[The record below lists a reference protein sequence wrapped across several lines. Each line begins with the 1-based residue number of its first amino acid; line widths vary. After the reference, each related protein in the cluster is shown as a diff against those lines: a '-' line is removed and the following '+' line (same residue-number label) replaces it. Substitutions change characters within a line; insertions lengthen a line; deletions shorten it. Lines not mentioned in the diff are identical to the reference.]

1 MMTQAEHNI
10 AYRKIEAAER
20 ELDEA
25 KNALGA
31 YNGATR
37 VNSVLRHAN
46 RASLWCSRAIFYV
59 ASKS

>member
-20 ELDEA
+20 ELNEA

-31 YNGATR
+31 YNGGTR

-46 RASLWCSRAIFYV
+46 RASIWAGRVVAYV
-59 ASKS
+59 AEKS

>member
-20 ELDEA
+20 ELNNA
-25 KNALGA
+25 KNYLGA

-37 VNSVLRHAN
+37 PNSVLRHVN
-46 RASLWCSRAIFYV
+46 RAAYWCSQTIAYV
-59 ASKS
+59 AEKA